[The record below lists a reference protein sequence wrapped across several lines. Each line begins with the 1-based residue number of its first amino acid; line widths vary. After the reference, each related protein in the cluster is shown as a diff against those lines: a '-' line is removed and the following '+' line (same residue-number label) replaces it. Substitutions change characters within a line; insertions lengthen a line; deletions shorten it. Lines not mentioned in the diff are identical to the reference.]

1 MKKILA
7 FSGSLRAESF
17 NQKLVNIAAEGARE
31 AGAQVTVIS
40 LKDFPMPLYDQD
52 LEDASGKPEKAKELK
67 KLFLEHDALLIASP
81 EYNSMISAALKN
93 ALDWVSRVDSEDE
106 AMLSAFL
113 GKTAAILSAS
123 PGGYGGAR
131 SLGFLRP
138 FLENIKVTVIE
149 DQYSLPSAHEAFGA
163 DGELLDPE
171 IDAKVKGIGKAL
183 ALS

>member
-17 NQKLVNIAAEGARE
+17 NQKLVNIAADGARE

-81 EYNSMISAALKN
+81 EYNSMISAAMKN
-93 ALDWVSRVDSEDE
+93 ALDWVSRADSPDE

-149 DQYSLPSAHEAFGA
+149 DQYSLPSAHEAFGP
-163 DGELLDPE
+163 DGRLLDAE
-171 IDAKVKGIGKAL
+171 IEAKVKAIGKVL
-183 ALS
+183 AEA

>member
-7 FSGSLRAESF
+7 FSGSLRADSF
-17 NQKLVNIAAEGARE
+17 NQKLVKIAAEGARE

-52 LEDASGKPEKAKELK
+52 IEDASGKPEKAKELK

-93 ALDWVSRVDSEDE
+93 AIDWVSRADSEDE
-106 AMLSAFL
+106 QMLSAFL

-149 DQYSLPSAHEAFGA
+149 DQYSLPSAHEAFDSEGN
-163 DGELLDPE
+163 LKDPE
-171 IDAKVKGIGKAL
+171 IGAKVKAIGRNL
-183 ALS
+183 AQA

>member
-81 EYNSMISAALKN
+81 EYNSMISAAMKN
-93 ALDWVSRVDSEDE
+93 ALDWVSRADSPDE

-113 GKTAAILSAS
+113 DKSAAILSAS

-163 DGELLDPE
+163 DGKLVDAE
-171 IDAKVKGIGKAL
+171 IEAKVKAIGKAL
-183 ALS
+183 AES

>member
-17 NQKLVNIAAEGARE
+17 NQKLVKIAADGARE
-31 AGAQVTVIS
+31 AGAEVTVIS
-40 LKDFPMPLYDQD
+40 LSDFPMPIYDQD

-67 KLFLEHDALLIASP
+67 KLFLEHDGLLIASP
-81 EYNSMISAALKN
+81 EYNSMITAALKN
-93 ALDWVSRVDSEDE
+93 ALDWVSRVDSADE
-106 AMLSAFL
+106 AMLSAFT

-138 FLENIKVTVIE
+138 FLENINVTVIE
-149 DQYSLPSAHEAFGA
+149 DQFSLPDAHEAFGK
-163 DGELLDPE
+163 DGELLDKE
-171 IDAKVKGIGKAL
+171 IEAKVINPRIK
-183 ALS
+183 

>member
-1 MKKILA
+1 MKKVLA

-17 NQKLVNIAAEGARE
+17 NQKLVKIAAEGARE

-40 LKDFPMPLYDQD
+40 LKDFPMPLFDQD
-52 LEDASGKPEKAKELK
+52 IEDASGKPEKAKELK

-81 EYNSMISAALKN
+81 EYNSMITAALKN

-106 AMLSAFL
+106 KPLFAIA

-123 PGGYGGAR
+123 PGGYGGSR

-138 FLENIKVTVIE
+138 FLENVKVTVIE
-149 DQYSLPSAHEAFGA
+149 NQFSLPSAHEAFGE
-163 DGELLDPE
+163 DGNLLNEGDLN
-171 IDAKVKGIGKAL
+171 KVKALGRAL
-183 ALS
+183 AEA

>member
-17 NQKLVNIAAEGARE
+17 NQKLLKIAAEGARE
-31 AGAQVTVIS
+31 AGAQVTILS

-81 EYNSMISAALKN
+81 EYNSMITGALKN
-93 ALDWVSRVDSEDE
+93 ALDWVSRADSPDE
-106 AMLSAFL
+106 TMLSAFI

-149 DQYSLPSAHEAFGA
+149 DQFSLPKAHEAFDAEGNLSDKEA
-163 DGELLDPE
+163 E
-171 IDAKVKGIGKAL
+171 AKVKAIGKAL
-183 ALS
+183 AEA

>member
-7 FSGSLRAESF
+7 FSGSLRADSF
-17 NQKLVNIAAEGARE
+17 NQKLVKIAAAGARD
-31 AGAQVTVIS
+31 AGAEVTVIS

-93 ALDWVSRVDSEDE
+93 ALDWVSRADSSDE
-106 AMLSAFL
+106 KPLFAIA

-138 FLENIKVTVIE
+138 FLENVKVTVIE
-149 DQYSLPSAHEAFGA
+149 DQYSLPSAYEAFA
-163 DGELLDPE
+163 EDGSLVNDE
-171 IDAKVKGIGKAL
+171 ITAKVKAIGSAL
-183 ALS
+183 AGA

>member
-7 FSGSLRAESF
+7 FSGSLRAGSF
-17 NQKLVNIAAEGARE
+17 NQKLVSIAAEGARE
-31 AGAQVTVIS
+31 AGAEVTVIS
-40 LKDFPMPLYDQD
+40 LKDYPMPLYDQD

-81 EYNSMISAALKN
+81 EYNSMISAAMKN
-93 ALDWVSRVDSEDE
+93 ALDWVSRADSADE
-106 AMLSAFL
+106 PMLSAFL

-149 DQYSLPSAHEAFGA
+149 DQYSLPNAHEAFDAEGNLK
-163 DGELLDPE
+163 DSE
-171 IDAKVKGIGKAL
+171 IEAKVKGIGQAL
-183 ALS
+183 ALA

>member
-93 ALDWVSRVDSEDE
+93 ALDWVSRVDSPDE
-106 AMLSAFL
+106 AMLSAFI

-138 FLENIKVTVIE
+138 FLENIKTTVIE

-163 DGELLDPE
+163 DGKLLDAE
-171 IDAKVKGIGKAL
+171 IEAKVKAIGKAL
-183 ALS
+183 TES

>member
-17 NQKLVNIAAEGARE
+17 NQKLVNIAAEGARD
-31 AGAQVTVIS
+31 AGAHVTVIS
-40 LKDFPMPLYDQD
+40 LKDYPMPLYDQD

-67 KLFLEHDALLIASP
+67 KLFLEHDGLLIASP
-81 EYNSMISAALKN
+81 EYNSMISAAMKN
-93 ALDWVSRVDSEDE
+93 AIDWVSRADSADE
-106 AMLSAFL
+106 PMLSAFL
-113 GKTAAILSAS
+113 GKTAGILSAS

-149 DQYSLPSAHEAFGA
+149 DQYSLPNAHEAFDANGNLK
-163 DGELLDPE
+163 DQE
-171 IDAKVKGIGKAL
+171 IAAKVKAIGKAL
-183 ALS
+183 AEA

>member
-7 FSGSLRAESF
+7 FSGSLRAESY
-17 NQKLVNIAAEGARE
+17 NQKLVKIAADGACE
-31 AGAQVTVIS
+31 AGAQVTLIS

-52 LEDASGKPEKAKELK
+52 LEDASGKPEKARELK

-93 ALDWVSRVDSEDE
+93 ALDWVSRADSADE
-106 AMLSAFL
+106 KPLFAIA

-138 FLENIKVTVIE
+138 FLENVKVTVIE
-149 DQYSLPSAHEAFGA
+149 DQFSLPSAHEAFGA
-163 DGELLDPE
+163 DGGLLDAALE
-171 IDAKVKGIGKAL
+171 AKVKAIGKAL
-183 ALS
+183 AEG

>member
-17 NQKLVNIAAEGARE
+17 NQKLVNIAADGARE

-81 EYNSMISAALKN
+81 EYNSMISAAMKN
-93 ALDWVSRVDSEDE
+93 ALDWVSRADSPDE

-113 GKTAAILSAS
+113 DKSAAILSAS

-163 DGELLDPE
+163 DGKLLDAE
-171 IDAKVKGIGKAL
+171 IEAKVKAIGKAL
-183 ALS
+183 AQA

>member
-7 FSGSLRAESF
+7 FSGSLRGDSF
-17 NQKLVNIAAEGARE
+17 NQKLVKIAVEGARE
-31 AGAQVTVIS
+31 AGAQVTMIS

-52 LEDASGKPEKAKELK
+52 LEDASGKPENARELK

-93 ALDWVSRVDSEDE
+93 ALDWVSRADSPDE
-106 AMLSAFL
+106 KPLFAIA

-138 FLENIKVTVIE
+138 FLENVKVTVIE
-149 DQYSLPSAHEAFGA
+149 DQFSLPSAHEAFGD
-163 DGELLDPE
+163 DGGLLDAE
-171 IDAKVKGIGKAL
+171 AEVKVKAIGKAL
-183 ALS
+183 AES

>member
-17 NQKLVNIAAEGARE
+17 NQKLVKIAADGARE

-52 LEDASGKPEKAKELK
+52 LEDASGKPEKAMELK
-67 KLFLEHDALLIASP
+67 KLFLAHDALLIASP
-81 EYNSMISAALKN
+81 EYNSMITAALKN
-93 ALDWVSRVDSEDE
+93 VLDWVSRADAPDE
-106 AMLSAFL
+106 KPLAAIA
-113 GKTAAILSAS
+113 GKTAAIISAS

-138 FLENIKVTVIE
+138 FLENVKVTVIE
-149 DQYSLPSAHEAFGA
+149 NTFSLPKAHEGFGE
-163 DGELLDPE
+163 DGGLLDDE
-171 IDAKVKGIGKAL
+171 TTVEVKAIGKAL
-183 ALS
+183 AEA

>member
-1 MKKILA
+1 MKNILA
-7 FSGSLRAESF
+7 FSGSLRAGSF
-17 NQKLVNIAAEGARE
+17 NQKLVNIAADGARE

-93 ALDWVSRVDSEDE
+93 ALDWVSRADSADE

-149 DQYSLPSAHEAFGA
+149 DQYSLPSAHEAFGD
-163 DGELLDPE
+163 DGSLLDPE